1 MRIDNLI
8 CGIFLSIAFV
18 SLSAQPERNP
28 LPGDHIVYFNT
39 YELQN
44 KESIPMLD
52 TVLDSYKFFFT
63 AEEHWLDINT
73 QVQYEF
79 LVFLHK
85 KAGVRNLI
93 LEGGYCYAFM
103 INQYLKTGN
112 EWYLNKALYHP
123 PVCPEAFTELFR
135 KIYAYNLRYPPLERI
150 QVVGIDLE
158 QSPEL
163 VINCLNELLPSK
175 PLSAGVK
182 DKMEQL
188 LRYQLTPE
196 SNKEL
201 RKYFRQLY
209 KEVHLRR
216 RAYRRF
222 WGNQYWLFKLILDNT
237 IQGFDSPLLRDFI
250 YAHSDQKNREERMF
264 ENYKLLQAF
273 GRLGKGNSYA
283 QFGGIHTELSPA
295 INWGYP
301 TLAQRLNSDK
311 FSPVQNQV
319 LSFSKYFRRLRR
331 IYERFDEYEQF
342 SLLMDQVSESM
353 ETDFALCKIDGN
365 PDIFPNIAEDFQ
377 FILVIKPEKEINR
390 CE

>member
-1 MRIDNLI
+1 MHKLI
-8 CGIFLSIAFV
+8 FGIFLSIAFT
-18 SLSAQPERNP
+18 STHAQPLSNT
-28 LPGDHIVYFNT
+28 LSKDQIVYLNT

-73 QVQYEF
+73 QIQYEF
-79 LVFLHK
+79 LVFLHR

-93 LEGGYCYAFM
+93 LEGGYSYAYM
-103 INQYLKTGN
+103 INQYLKSGN
-112 EWYLNKALYHP
+112 EWYLNKALYTP

-135 KIYAYNLRYPPLERI
+135 KIYAYNLRFPPLERI

-158 QSPEL
+158 QSPYL
-163 VINCLNELLPSK
+163 VINCLNELMPNK

-182 DKMEQL
+182 DKMQQL

-196 SNKEL
+196 NDKEL

-209 KEVHLRR
+209 KEVQIRR
-216 RAYRRF
+216 RAYKRY
-222 WGNQYWLFKLILDNT
+222 WGNQYWLFKQILDNT

-264 ENYKLLQAF
+264 QNFVQLQAN
-273 GRLGKGNSYA
+273 GGLRKGNSYG
-283 QFGGIHTELSPA
+283 QFGGIHTEMSPA
-295 INWGYP
+295 IKWGYA
-301 TLAQRLNSDK
+301 TLAQRLNTDRL
-311 FSPVQNQV
+311 SPVQNQV
-319 LSFSKYFRRLRR
+319 LTFSKYFRRLRR
-331 IYERFDEYEQF
+331 IYERFEEYETF
-342 SLLMDQVSESM
+342 SQTMDDITDRM
-353 ETDFALCKIDGN
+353 ETDFALCRIEGN
-365 PDIFPNIAEDFQ
+365 SHIFPNIGRDFQ
-377 FILVIKPEKEINR
+377 FMLVIRPDKEINR